1 MPKSVDQLLFRKML
15 IRNVALPLALA
26 VTSCAVFVG
35 LVLYLVDTNEWVDHT
50 IVAISKCHQ
59 IEFHLVD
66 AQSGLRGYAI
76 TEDAEVFK
84 PYQRAISVVNP
95 AFRDLQEHVKD
106 NPAQSVRIVNAQ
118 DAFARW
124 VQHSE
129 KVVDARK
136 LSQKSAFALVAE
148 GGGKKLMD
156 EALGSLAE
164 FASVEENLRQ
174 KRSDAAAKATILV
187 LSVAIAFTLIVGT
200 IIAFVGRKQLMSLS
214 ENYEKSLNKQIEQ
227 NNRLEEQ
234 QWIDAGRSE
243 ISQKMLGEI
252 KVREAASSIID
263 YICQYLGAQ
272 VGLLYVSNE
281 QGIFEFKAG
290 FAVADLDHSSYL
302 TFKFGETILGQ
313 AALSNQIRKLEDVP
327 ADYLKIKTGLGDKRP
342 RYVVAVPFRS
352 DSKVNVVVELGFS
365 APMPKRGEKFLED
378 ISASVSVAMKS
389 AVYREKLER
398 LFQDVQNQAEE
409 LQAQQEELRVSNEEL
424 EEQTKLL
431 KDASTRLESQHA
443 ELEQT
448 NSQLEEQALALEKQK
463 ETLSIHNEH
472 LNTARD
478 ELEDKATELQR
489 ASQYKTEFLANM
501 SHELRTPL
509 NSSLILAKL
518 LMDNKE
524 KNLTPRQ
531 VEFAQQIMSS
541 GNDLLNLINDILD
554 LAKVESG
561 KLDVH
566 PENIRLESLA
576 ASIEKTFAPIAADRK
591 LDFKVSVYD
600 GLPETIHTD
609 RQRVEQIIKN
619 LISNAL
625 KFTHEG
631 KVEFTVQHG
640 YAGDIQFV
648 VRDTGIGIAKAQQQ
662 LIFEA
667 FRQADGT
674 DSRKYSGTGLGLS
687 ISKDL
692 ARLLGGSIEVSSE
705 TGKGSTFTLILPVQY
720 ADSASQTK
728 ASPPAMTERPAT
740 RAISKSAAPARRE
753 PIPKAKKE
761 FVPTMFPDDRT
772 NLNESDHLVLVVEDD
787 IKFARILFDLA
798 HENQFKVIVSG
809 TADDAMELTAVYPFN
824 AILLDMHL
832 PDHSGL
838 YVLDHLKQ
846 NPKTRHIPVHV
857 ISGFDFTHQAM
868 QMGAKGY
875 MLKPVK
881 RDELKTA
888 FAKIED
894 GIRQDIKKVLIVEDD
909 AIQRDAIAKLIED
922 TQIQAT
928 SVGLARE
935 GLEKLKTESFD
946 CLIMDLSLPDMSG
959 FDFLD
964 QLSQHEDYSHP
975 PVIVYTGR
983 DLSRDEEERLRRQS
997 QSLIIKGASSPDRL
1011 LNEVTLF
1018 LHKVETKLE
1027 PDRQKMLE
1035 VLRSRD
1041 KSFDKK
1047 TIMIVDDDIRN
1058 VFALTAALEQKG
1070 AQVVIARDGQEALN
1084 KLRDEARIDMVLMDI
1099 MMPIMNGYDA
1109 MREIRKQ
1116 NRFTHLPIIAL
1127 TAKAMKD
1134 DRDLCLKAGA
1144 NDYLAKPVDMEK
1156 LVSLMRIWM
1165 SHGEGKRF
1173 G

>member
-1 MPKSVDQLLFRKML
+1 MPKSVDQMLFRKML
-15 IRNVALPLALA
+15 LRNVTLPLLLAL
-26 VTSCAVFVG
+26 TSSAVFVG
-35 LVLYLVDTNEWVDHT
+35 LVFYLINTTEWVDHT
-50 IVAISKCHQ
+50 IAAIGKGRQ
-59 IEFHLVD
+59 LERKMVD
-66 AQSGLRGYAI
+66 AQNGLRGYVI
-76 TEDAEVFK
+76 STEGGYNE
-84 PYQRAISVVNP
+84 PYTKAISTAPP
-95 AFRDLQEHVKD
+95 AFRDLREFVKD
-106 NPAQSVRIVNAQ
+106 NPPQVAHIAMAQ
-118 DAFARW
+118 DVFERW
-124 VQHSE
+124 VQYSE
-129 KVVDARK
+129 KVVEARRS
-136 LSQKSAFALVAE
+136 SQKAALGLILE
-148 GGGKKLMD
+148 GSGKKLMD
-156 EALGSLAE
+156 ETLSKIGE
-164 FASVEENLRQ
+164 FVAVEEGL
-174 KRSDAAAKATILV
+174 KAARSEATSKATNLV
-187 LSVAIAFTLIVGT
+187 LFVVVGFTLIVGT
-200 IIAFVGRKQLMSLS
+200 IIALAGRRQLIVLS
-214 ENYEKSLNKQIEQ
+214 ENYEASLQKQIEQ

-234 QWIDAGRSE
+234 QWIDVGRSE

-252 KVREAASSIID
+252 KVNDAANAVID

-272 VGLLYVSNE
+272 VGLLYVANE
-281 QGIFEFKAG
+281 QGLFEYKAG
-290 FAVADLDHSSYL
+290 FSVVDLEKSQQL
-302 TFKFGETILGQ
+302 KFKLGETVLGQ
-313 AALSNQIRKLEDVP
+313 AAQSNQIRKLSEVP
-327 ADYLKIKTGLGDKRP
+327 ADYLKIKTGMGDKLP
-342 RYVVAVPFRS
+342 HYVVAMPFRS
-352 DSKVNVVVELGFS
+352 DQNVNVVVELGFY
-365 APMPKRGEKFLED
+365 APMPKKSEEFLED

-389 AVYREKLER
+389 VVYREKLER
-398 LFQDVQNQAEE
+398 LYRDVQNQAEE

-448 NSQLEEQALALEKQK
+448 NSQLEEQTEELEKQK
-463 ETLSIHNEH
+463 ETLSIHNEQ
-472 LNTARD
+472 LNTARE
-478 ELEDKATELQR
+478 ELEDKAAELQR

-524 KNLTPRQ
+524 KNLTPKQ

-561 KLDVH
+561 KLDLH
-566 PENIRLESLA
+566 PENIRLESLVD
-576 ASIEKTFAPIAADRK
+576 SIERTFLPIARDRK
-591 LDFKVSVYD
+591 LEFKVAIYE
-600 GLPETIHTD
+600 GLPETINTD

-631 KVEFTVQHG
+631 KVEFTVQQSEIG
-640 YAGDIQFV
+640 GLQFV
-648 VRDTGIGIAKAQQQ
+648 VQDTGIGIAKAQQD

-692 ARLLGGSIEVSSE
+692 AGLLGGSINVTSE
-705 TGKGSTFTLILPVQY
+705 PGQGSIFTLTLPMTY
-720 ADSASQTK
+720 NASASKIK
-728 ASPPAMTERPAT
+728 AGVPSLREP
-740 RAISKSAAPARRE
+740 SPARKIYNASTVGKS
-753 PIPKAKKE
+753 PVKAKKE
-761 FVPTMFPDDRT
+761 FIPTMFPDDR
-772 NLNESDHLVLVVEDD
+772 NKLSPDDHLVLVVEDD
-787 IKFARILFDLA
+787 IKFANILYDLA

-809 TADDAMELTAVYPFN
+809 TADDAMDLAATYPFN

-857 ISGFDFTHQAM
+857 ISGFDFTQQAM
-868 QMGAKGY
+868 QMGAMGY
-875 MLKPVK
+875 ILKPVR

-888 FAKIED
+888 FGKIED
-894 GIRQDIKKVLIVEDD
+894 RIRQDIKRVLIVEDD
-909 AIQRDAIAKLIED
+909 LIQREAISNLIED
-922 TQIQAT
+922 TQIQVT
-928 SVGLARE
+928 SVGLAKD
-935 GLEKLKTESFD
+935 GLEKLKNESFD

-959 FDFLD
+959 FEFLD

-983 DLSRDEEERLRRQS
+983 DLSRDEEEKLRRHS

-1018 LHKVETKLE
+1018 LHKVETKLG

-1041 KSFDKK
+1041 KSFDSKS
-1047 TIMIVDDDIRN
+1047 IMIVDDDIRN

-1070 AQVVIARDGQEALN
+1070 AQVIIARDGQEALN
-1084 KLRDEARIDMVLMDI
+1084 KLNTEARVDMVLMDI
-1099 MMPIMNGYDA
+1099 MMPVMNGYEA

-1116 NRFTHLPIIAL
+1116 PKFLKLPVIAL

-1134 DRDLCLKAGA
+1134 DRDLCLNAGA

-1165 SHGEGKRF
+1165 SHGEGKRN